1 MRRPD
6 RFGTDA
12 EAGFE
17 GVSGGVAGAEE
28 ARGEGTG
35 REAKGSRCCGGTE
48 GEGMRTLE
56 LD

>member
-17 GVSGGVAGAEE
+17 GVSGGVTGAEE